1 MYLDTVYIDLCAARE
16 QQQRHGKTKKAER
29 MSAEG
34 TKHGADCL
42 VRDAQR
48 VSSLSATETFD
59 GVDGGYLNSPGSPGS
74 LSRSLARSLA
84 HMHTR
89 SLVIKA

>member
-59 GVDGGYLNSPGSPGS
+59 GVDGGYLNSAGS
-74 LSRSLARSLA
+74 LALSLA
-84 HMHTR
+84 HIHTR